1 MYKYSEYFNI
11 MLNLINL
18 KENNCNLYLYYT
30 SLYFD
35 IFLAQGKINTPVHG
49 NKFYLEGYI
58 PLYSFGRIYDT
69 KLVIGNTHIL
79 STLCF
84 MSRNKYLSLSL
95 FDSSAVCEESY

>member
-1 MYKYSEYFNI
+1 MVLVMHEIFATGLISLNPRLSNRWYFIYMYKYSEYFNI

-18 KENNCNLYLYYT
+18 KENDCNLYLYYT

-58 PLYSFGRIYDT
+58 P
-69 KLVIGNTHIL
+69 
-79 STLCF
+79 
-84 MSRNKYLSLSL
+84 
-95 FDSSAVCEESY
+95 